1 MNQCAAVKVYL
12 HWKQDHNEWMNFNST
27 NVSMWSTKKIQ
38 KSSLQ
43 NFIELFNLWKWNF
56 TLRHIQIFHLNGM
69 VPPESAPGPNWIRD
83 RCPPEFINRLT
94 VRRQSA
100 ARTNHTI
107 SGKRAAR
114 KKYGSV
120 IHKWRNFSC
129 ENRLFFF
136 IFVASLIS
144 QNNLKRIIV
153 CGRPTFCKQQCF
165 DLGYDGNFGLW
176 LISRT
181 HYCTTVWR
189 TERPR
194 GTEIDSRVAALFP
207 SSSALV
213 LGAHLNSN
221 YYCMVLFSLLV
232 ALVTTKSTC

>member
-1 MNQCAAVKVYL
+1 MTDRLHCEKSIEKNKTDTWKPSAAPCVYIDNSECVWFSNEERCGVKRLSIQQYLSCCQPMNQCAAVKVYL

-38 KSSLQ
+38 KSFLQ

-83 RCPPEFINRLT
+83 RCPLEFINRLT

-114 KKYGSV
+114 KNTAASSTNDV
-120 IHKWRNFSC
+120 IFHVKIDFFLNFCRCLEKSKH
-129 ENRLFFF
+129 
-136 IFVASLIS
+136 I
-144 QNNLKRIIV
+144 K
-153 CGRPTFCKQQCF
+153 T
-165 DLGYDGNFGLW
+165 
-176 LISRT
+176 
-181 HYCTTVWR
+181 
-189 TERPR
+189 
-194 GTEIDSRVAALFP
+194 
-207 SSSALV
+207 
-213 LGAHLNSN
+213 
-221 YYCMVLFSLLV
+221 YYC
-232 ALVTTKSTC
+232 